1 VRTISVFLKRA
12 RLNECCDFKFL
23 IFISTFIKSTVT
35 VFFYAPHSSDPSTM
49 TNTKLLDDLMR
60 ADRVRIGLSS
70 SASLHSY
77 AFFLSLMIDSFP
89 TSRKLFFVFR
99 VLLIVYSFLTASLPS
114 PPPLIPRLHFMQLI
128 ICGQALSHCVQYT
141 VRDILKHWTKDKR
154 QIYLLVDGE
163 KNVSHVNIYIHIPI
177 RMFNSHRLFHES

>member
-1 VRTISVFLKRA
+1 VRIPPQECELHPKGPELLHRDVQRHRSRGPDQVRTISVFLKRA

-23 IFISTFIKSTVT
+23 IFISKFIKSTVT
-35 VFFYAPHSSDPSTM
+35 VSFYAPHSSDPSTM

-114 PPPLIPRLHFMQLI
+114 PRPLF
-128 ICGQALSHCVQYT
+128 
-141 VRDILKHWTKDKR
+141 
-154 QIYLLVDGE
+154 LVFTLC
-163 KNVSHVNIYIHIPI
+163 S
-177 RMFNSHRLFHES
+177 